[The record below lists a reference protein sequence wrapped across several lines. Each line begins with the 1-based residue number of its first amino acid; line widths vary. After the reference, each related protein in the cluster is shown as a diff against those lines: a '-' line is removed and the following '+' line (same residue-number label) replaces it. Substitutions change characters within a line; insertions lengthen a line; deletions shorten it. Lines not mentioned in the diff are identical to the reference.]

1 MTMAIVMI
9 TIHVQKLLPHCFLKR
24 RITIDIKRSK
34 MLIINSVNAITLSR
48 AMSAAMLS
56 SKTVSVN
63 NANKIGLSQFA
74 KG

>member
-1 MTMAIVMI
+1 
-9 TIHVQKLLPHCFLKR
+9 
-24 RITIDIKRSK
+24 

-63 NANKIGLSQFA
+63 NANKTGLSQSA